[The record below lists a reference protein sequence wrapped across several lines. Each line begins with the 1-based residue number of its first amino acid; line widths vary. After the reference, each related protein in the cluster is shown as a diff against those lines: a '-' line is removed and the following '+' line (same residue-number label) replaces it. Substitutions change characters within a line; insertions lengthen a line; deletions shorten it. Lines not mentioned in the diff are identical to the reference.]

1 MAAGSYGK
9 TLELPDAHSTV
20 ERIAGSPLLL
30 AQLALTLTLALAL
43 NAGAER

>member
-20 ERIAGSPLLL
+20 ERIAGSPPLLL
-30 AQLALTLTLALAL
+30 ALTLALAL
-43 NAGAER
+43 YADPVE